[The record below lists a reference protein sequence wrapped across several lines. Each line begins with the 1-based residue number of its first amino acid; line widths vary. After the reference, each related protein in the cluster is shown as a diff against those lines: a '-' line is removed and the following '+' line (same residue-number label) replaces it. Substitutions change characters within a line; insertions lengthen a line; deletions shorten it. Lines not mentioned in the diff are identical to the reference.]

1 MFGSRL
7 RPTRIAQPISE
18 IIFKDLPCMGD
29 APNSLVRDHESRA
42 SWSREIE
49 RSVNHDKDERG
60 WDGDWFNVEVDVT
73 SFVEWLHL
81 SIASAR
87 RKQLGRKLS
96 RRLFAYPFWS
106 IETVLCWITV
116 RDPNRLQENLLS
128 ASPRRRLDKRGVAS

>member
-1 MFGSRL
+1 MDVTMFGSRL
-7 RPTRIAQPISE
+7 RPTGIAQPISE
-18 IIFKDLPCMGD
+18 ILFKDLPCMGD

-42 SWSREIE
+42 SWSTSVDHGKYE
-49 RSVNHDKDERG
+49 RS

-106 IETVLCWITV
+106 IETVFV
-116 RDPNRLQENLLS
+116 
-128 ASPRRRLDKRGVAS
+128 LDHRS